1 MAIKAVNRPWNKK
14 SLIGSY
20 ILLSRENRP
29 CPGVQKPLLTVIIDT
44 EEEFDWAAPFA
55 RDNRSVDNITHQH
68 LAQKVLKK
76 YGIVPTYCIDY
87 PVAENDKAT
96 GILKEWADQGECI
109 IGTHLH
115 PWVSPPYDETVN
127 RVNSYA
133 GNLPY
138 AQEKAKLATL
148 TDFITARTGR
158 RPEIFKA
165 GRYGAGPNT
174 GRILKELGYKV
185 DTSVVAD
192 TDFSHDY
199 GPNFTGLPTQPYWF
213 GVGDEKILEL
223 PICRGYD
230 GLLAKWGS
238 LLHPALAGA
247 TGFRSFMAGV
257 LVKTGLLERIP
268 LTPEG
273 IRAEDHIR
281 MVRRETG
288 FGRNYFNYAY
298 HSSSL
303 MPGGAPYVKD
313 EQDLEIFLQDMD
325 VFFDFFINKLGGEHK
340 TPLDMYDLLL

>member
-1 MAIKAVNRPWNKK
+1 M
-14 SLIGSY
+14 
-20 ILLSRENRP
+20 LSRKKRAYPLIE
-29 CPGVQKPLLTVIIDT
+29 KPLLTVVIDT
-44 EEEFDWAAPFA
+44 EEEFDWAEPFN
-55 RDNRSVDNITHQH
+55 RNNRSVDNISHQH
-68 LAQKVLKK
+68 KAQKIFRK

-87 PVAENDKAT
+87 PVVENDTAI

-115 PWVSPPYDETVN
+115 PWVSPPYDEEVN

-138 AQEKAKLATL
+138 AQEMEKLATL
-148 TDFITARTGR
+148 TNFIEKRTGR

-174 GRILKELGYKV
+174 GQILKELGYKV

-192 TDFSHDY
+192 TSYTHDY
-199 GPNFTGLPTQPYWF
+199 GPNFIGLPTQPYWF
-213 GVGDEKILEL
+213 GDGDEKLLEL
-223 PICRGYD
+223 PNCRGYD

-238 LLHPALAGA
+238 FLYPALAGA
-247 TGFRSFMAGV
+247 TGFKSFMAGV

-273 IRAEDHIR
+273 IRAQDHIR
-281 MVRRETG
+281 MVRRASA
-288 FGRNYFNYAY
+288 FGHNYFNYAY
-298 HSSSL
+298 HSSSMML
-303 MPGGAPYVKD
+303 GGAPFVKND
-313 EQDLEIFLQDMD
+313 HDLEVFLKDMD
-325 VFFDFFINKLGGEHK
+325 IFFDFFINELGGAHK